1 MDAAGKTVVRRKL
14 QRSEMSAFFRSLP
27 PCLIGIEAC
36 ATAHYWARL
45 IGHAGHDVRLIPPA
59 YVKPYVRRS
68 KTDAADAEAIC
79 EAVGRPNMRFVP
91 VKSAS
96 QQASLPHHRTRDLLV
111 RQRTMLINA
120 LRGHL
125 GDFGIIAP
133 AGRNRVSD
141 LFMALQDADETEVPA
156 LAREALRSL
165 AAELEALETRIEE
178 IEKVIVREHKDNA
191 ISRHLATIPGIGPI
205 TASAIAAT
213 IADPAAFKSGRE
225 LAAWIGLVPKQ
236 HSSGGKQKLGRV
248 SKQGDRYL
256 RRLLTIGATAVM
268 RRLPGK
274 TDGYSTWIRT
284 LLGRRPFRLV
294 SLAVANK
301 MARIAWA
308 VNGANLCRARRSG
321 AAAQGVFGMGNKLKV
336 AALRGEASCREQPR
350 KAKNRHPPRCS
361 IMGSRSPSGTP
372 AIC

>member
-1 MDAAGKTVVRRKL
+1 MQVTTIGLDLGKRVFQVHGVDATGRAVVRRKL
-14 QRSEMSAFFRSLP
+14 QRSEIVAFFAALP
-27 PCLIGIEAC
+27 PCLVGIEAC
-36 ATAHYWARL
+36 ATAHHWGRL
-45 IGHAGHDVRLIPPA
+45 ITAGGHDVRLIPPS

-91 VKSAS
+91 IKSAA
-96 QQASLPHHRTRDLLV
+96 QQAELLHHRARDLLV

-125 GDFGIIAP
+125 GEFGIIAP
-133 AGRNRVSD
+133 AGRHHVPD
-141 LFMALQDADETEVPA
+141 LLNLLQDADDAEVPA

-165 AAELEALETRIEE
+165 IAELHALEQRIEA
-178 IEKVIVREHKDNA
+178 IEEVIIREHKTNA
-191 ISRHLATIPGIGPI
+191 VSRRLATIPGIGPI
-205 TASAIAAT
+205 TASAMAAT
-213 IADPAAFKSGRE
+213 ITDPTAFKSGRE
-225 LAAWIGLVPKQ
+225 LAAWIGLTPRQ

-256 RRLLTIGATAVM
+256 RRLLTVGATAVM
-268 RRLPGK
+268 RRLSGK
-274 TDGYSTWIRT
+274 TDGHSAWISA

-308 VNGANLCRARRSG
+308 VMVRQEDYRKP
-321 AAAQGVFGMGNKLKV
+321 AAAT
-336 AALRGEASCREQPR
+336 AR
-350 KAKNRHPPRCS
+350 
-361 IMGSRSPSGTP
+361 
-372 AIC
+372 

>member
-1 MDAAGKTVVRRKL
+1 MQVITIGLDLAKRVFQVHGVDAAGQVMVRRKL
-14 QRSEMSAFFRSLP
+14 QRSEMAEFFAALP
-27 PCLIGIEAC
+27 TCLVGIEAC
-36 ATAHYWARL
+36 ATAHHWARL
-45 IGHAGHDVRLIPPA
+45 IRAAGHDVRLIPPS

-91 VKSAS
+91 VKSAG
-96 QQASLPHHRTRDLLV
+96 QQAALLHHRARDLLV

-125 GDFGIIAP
+125 AEFGIVAP
-133 AGRNRVSD
+133 AGRHRVAD
-141 LFMALQDADETEVPA
+141 LLNLLHDAGDAEVPA

-165 AAELEALETRIEE
+165 VAELQGIEARIGT
-178 IEKVIVREHKDNA
+178 IEAVIVREHKANA
-191 ISRHLATIPGIGPI
+191 VSLRLATIPGIGPI
-205 TASAIAAT
+205 TASAISAT
-213 IADPAAFKSGRE
+213 IANPATFKSGRE
-225 LAAWIGLVPKQ
+225 LAAWIGLVPRQ

-256 RRLLTIGATAVM
+256 RRLLTVGATSVM

-274 TDGYSTWIRT
+274 TDRHSAWIRA

-308 VNGANLCRARRSG
+308 VMVRQEDYRKPAM
-321 AAAQGVFGMGNKLKV
+321 AAAG
-336 AALRGEASCREQPR
+336 
-350 KAKNRHPPRCS
+350 
-361 IMGSRSPSGTP
+361 
-372 AIC
+372 